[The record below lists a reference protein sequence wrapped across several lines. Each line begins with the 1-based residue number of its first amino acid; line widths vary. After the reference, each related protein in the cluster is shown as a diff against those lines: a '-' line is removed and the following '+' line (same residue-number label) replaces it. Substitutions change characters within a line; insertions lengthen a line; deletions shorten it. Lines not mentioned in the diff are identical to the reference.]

1 MKGKSVKNAIIA
13 QSGGPTSV
21 INNSIR
27 GAIDTL
33 ISSDKINKIYG
44 AKMGILGVLNENL
57 LDISIQSKKQISLLL
72 DTPSAGV
79 LGSCR
84 YKIRNDLDLER
95 VVEVFKKHD
104 IGYFFYCG
112 GGDSMDT
119 ANKISVLAEEKCF
132 DLIAT
137 GIPKTIDNDVGGKL
151 KADGT
156 FDICDHDPG
165 YGSVAR
171 NTAIN
176 VIEANHENMASHTSD
191 PVLVITVMGREIGFI
206 AASARLADPERK
218 IPLLIIM
225 PESMSKKD
233 SAANL
238 KFIERKVNEKL
249 SACGRCIVVISEG
262 VNLGDLGA
270 VKDNFGHIEYGS
282 TATSAGQL
290 LINYLNGLDRK
301 DGKTRLVVKSY
312 ARCEVPGT
320 RQRREA
326 AYVSG
331 VDLIES
337 YKVGEFAANIALKG
351 ENGYMATIL
360 RIPGKKYRVI
370 YDKVPLED
378 VANSEREFPEEWLI
392 KENSDVTDDFIKWAM
407 PLTGG
412 NFPEY
417 SEFKEIYA
425 GKKCPSY
432 IPFNL

>member
-33 ISSDKINKIYG
+33 ISSDKINRIYG

-57 LDISIQSKKQISLLL
+57 LDISSQSKKQISLLSY
-72 DTPSAGV
+72 TPSAGV

-95 VVEVFKKHD
+95 IIEVFKKHD

-119 ANKISVLAEEKCF
+119 ASKISVLAEEKGF
-132 DLIAT
+132 DLIVA

-176 VIEANHENMASHTSD
+176 VIESNHENMASYTSD

-218 IPLLIIM
+218 IPLVI
-225 PESMSKKD
+225 
-233 SAANL
+233 
-238 KFIERKVNEKL
+238 
-249 SACGRCIVVISEG
+249 ISEG
-262 VNLGDLGA
+262 VNLGDLG
-270 VKDNFGHIEYGS
+270 VIKDNFGHVEYGS

-290 LINYLNGLDRK
+290 LINYLNGLGRK
-301 DGKTRLVVKSY
+301 DRKTRLVVRGY

-326 AYVSG
+326 AYISE
-331 VDLIES
+331 VDLLES

-360 RIPGKKYRVI
+360 RVPGEKYRVI

-378 VANSEREFPEEWLI
+378 VANSEREFPKEWLI
-392 KENSDVTDDFIKWAM
+392 KEKADVTDDFIKWAM

-412 NFPEY
+412 NFPKY

>member
-33 ISSDKINKIYG
+33 ISSDKINRIYG
-44 AKMGILGVLNENL
+44 AKMGIPGVLNENL
-57 LDISIQSKKQISLLL
+57 LDISSQSKKQISLLSY
-72 DTPSAGV
+72 TPSAGV

-95 VVEVFKKHD
+95 IIEVFKKHD

-119 ANKISVLAEEKCF
+119 ASKISVLAEEKGF
-132 DLIAT
+132 DLIVA

-176 VIEANHENMASHTSD
+176 VIESNHENMASYTSD

-218 IPLLIIM
+218 IPLLIIL

-233 SAANL
+233 HRANL
-238 KFIERKVNEKL
+238 RFIEGKVNEKL
-249 SACGRCIVVISEG
+249 SAYGRCIVVISEG
-262 VNLGDLGA
+262 VNLGDLG
-270 VKDNFGHIEYGS
+270 VIKDNFGHVEYGS

-301 DGKTRLVVKSY
+301 DRKTRLVVRGY

-326 AYVSG
+326 AYISE
-331 VDLIES
+331 VDLLES

-360 RIPGKKYRVI
+360 RVPGEKYRVI

-378 VANSEREFPEEWLI
+378 VANSEREFPKEWLI
-392 KENSDVTDDFIKWAM
+392 KEKADVTDDFIKWAM

-412 NFPEY
+412 NFPKY